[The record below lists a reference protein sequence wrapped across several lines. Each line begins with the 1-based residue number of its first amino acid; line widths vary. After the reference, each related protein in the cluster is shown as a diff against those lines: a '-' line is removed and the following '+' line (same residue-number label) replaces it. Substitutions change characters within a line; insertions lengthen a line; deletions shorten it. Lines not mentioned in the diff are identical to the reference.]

1 MMIYDKADTAN
12 LYSKSD
18 LKKKNLSDKKLKN
31 SFLKV

>member
-18 LKKKNLSDKKLKN
+18 LKKKKKPLRQET
-31 SFLKV
+31 